1 MNVVRSGRR
10 KFKVMALAPILAIF
24 ALACWALASPVGSS
38 PDDDFHL
45 ASIWCAAGDKANE
58 CHTVSDQ
65 GKRAIP
71 EALGKASCFA
81 FRPKQSAACQ
91 GTSLDDKQNG
101 FITTSRGNFQGLY
114 PPLYYLTMNPFVTSN
129 IAVSAVLMR
138 IVNILLFVGLTT
150 VLYLLLPV
158 KRRPSLVWGLSISL
172 VPLGLFL
179 VASNNPSAWAIISAG
194 TLWISL
200 VGYFESSGAKKAGLG
215 AMAALSTVLGAGAR
229 ADAAVYAVVA
239 IVVAA
244 VLTARLN
251 RRWVISALLPFV
263 LAVTA
268 AVFYLS
274 AQQSSFA
281 RSGLLGGAAPSQ
293 APSWL
298 HLLVT
303 DFLNVPSLWAG
314 VFGSRG
320 LGWLDTLMP
329 AIVWVGSLGAFAALA
344 FAGLASQST
353 RKLLAVAIALGAL
366 WFFPTYVMVQSGAV
380 VGGQVQPRYILPLI
394 ILLGGVALLQV
405 GGASLQ
411 LSKAQV
417 VVLVST
423 LSVANAVALHVNMRR
438 YITGTNVTSWNLNT
452 AAQWWWS
459 IPVSPMTVWV
469 VGSLSFAAC
478 LLVIALGTMHAR
490 PADGVPHP
498 EAAPVTASQ

>member
-1 MNVVRSGRR
+1 
-10 KFKVMALAPILAIF
+10 MALAPILAIF

-215 AMAALSTVLGAGAR
+215 AVAALSTVLGAGAR

-251 RRWVISALLPFV
+251 RRWVISALLPFT

-268 AVFYLS
+268 VVFYFS
-274 AQQSSFA
+274 TKQSLYA
-281 RSGLLGGAAPSQ
+281 GSGFQSGASPGRPLTWHALLF
-293 APSWL
+293 
-298 HLLVT
+298 T

-314 VFGSRG
+314 VFGSWA
-320 LGWLDTLMP
+320 LGWLDTFMP
-329 AIVWVGSLGAFAALA
+329 AIVWVGSLGAFAGLV

-353 RKLLAVAIALGAL
+353 RKLLAVAMVLGAM
-366 WFFPTYVMVQSGAV
+366 WFFPTYILVKSGNV
-380 VGGQVQPRYILPLI
+380 VGDAVQPRYILPLVVM
-394 ILLGGVALLQV
+394 LGGLALLQV
-405 GGASLQ
+405 GGAVLR
-411 LSKAQV
+411 LSKAQG
-417 VVLVST
+417 VVLVAT
-423 LSVANAVALHVNMRR
+423 LSGANAIALYFNMRR
-438 YITGTNVTSWNLNT
+438 YITGADVTSWNLNT

-459 IPVSPMTVWV
+459 IPVSPMTVWA

-478 LLVIALGTMHAR
+478 LLVIALGTMRAR
-490 PADGVPHP
+490 PADVVPHP
-498 EAAPVTASQ
+498 ETAPSELPRSA